1 MLIDEALG
9 RVMALI
15 ESRGWTDSTDVIF
28 TTDHGEFQGDYG
40 LLFKGPYHVDS
51 LMRLP
56 MIWRPAKDAG
66 GVPAVVKAPVGLID
80 LAPTFCEIAGLPVPE
95 WMEGK
100 PLPQSDAAADEQG
113 RERVLTVWDSV
124 HPNGTRIHLRT
135 IYRDGWTCTS
145 ALPGT
150 VHDGTEGELYCH
162 ADDPLQRVN
171 RWDDPSV
178 RALRDDLVADCFE
191 NLPTW
196 EEPHMQIAAP
206 V

>member
-1 MLIDEALG
+1 MLF
-9 RVMALI
+9 R
-15 ESRGWTDSTDVIF
+15 SF
-28 TTDHGEFQGDYG
+28 TTDHGEFQGDFG

-56 MIWRPAKDAG
+56 MVWRPAASAG
-66 GVPAVVKAPVGLID
+66 VDPAVVSTPVGILD

-95 WMEGK
+95 WMDGR
-100 PLPQSDAAADEQG
+100 PLPQTDDAAAAQG
-113 RERVLTVWDSV
+113 RDSVVTVWDSV
-124 HPNGTRIHLRT
+124 HPNGTAIHLRT
-135 IYRDGWTCTS
+135 IHRDGWTCTA

-162 ADDPLQRVN
+162 AEDPLQRVN

-178 RALRDDLVADCFE
+178 RALRDDLVATCLAT
-191 NLPTW
+191 LPDFSD
-196 EEPHMQIAAP
+196 PAPLAAP